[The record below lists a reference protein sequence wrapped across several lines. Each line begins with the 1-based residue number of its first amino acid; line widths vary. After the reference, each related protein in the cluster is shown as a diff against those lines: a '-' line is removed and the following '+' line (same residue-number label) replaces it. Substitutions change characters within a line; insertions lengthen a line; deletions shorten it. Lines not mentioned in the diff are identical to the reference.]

1 MTGEPIYWVE
11 LERSYVRDPK
21 LNYRIRHMHG
31 ACALCVC
38 VCLCVGGMCFGFWC
52 VCMIVWI
59 AVLTPE
65 EMRHTR
71 AADDEGFLVSTLWQS
86 LSAAP
91 F

>member
-38 VCLCVGGMCFGFWC
+38 VCLCVGGMCFGFWWVC
-52 VCMIVWI
+52 VIVWI
-59 AVLTPE
+59 DVLTPE
-65 EMRHTR
+65 EMTH
-71 AADDEGFLVSTLWQS
+71 ESC
-86 LSAAP
+86 
-91 F
+91 

>member
-1 MTGEPIYWVE
+1 MAHV
-11 LERSYVRDPK
+11 
-21 LNYRIRHMHG
+21 H
-31 ACALCVC
+31 CVC
-38 VCLCVGGMCFGFWC
+38 VRVSVCGGMCFGFWC
-52 VCMIVWI
+52 VCVIVWI